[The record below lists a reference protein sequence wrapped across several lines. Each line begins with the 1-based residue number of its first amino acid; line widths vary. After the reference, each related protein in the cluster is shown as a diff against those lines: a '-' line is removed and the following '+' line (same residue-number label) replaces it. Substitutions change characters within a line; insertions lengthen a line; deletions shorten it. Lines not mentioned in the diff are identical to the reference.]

1 MTPETTI
8 QDLLENGH
16 AIIITM
22 DGPGVGWQVSKSLQ
36 GSPLPIALLEL
47 AKKSYIDKLMRP
59 PEPSQIIKPAL

>member
-1 MTPETTI
+1 MNPEMTI

-22 DGPGVGWQVSKSLQ
+22 DGHGVGWQVSRPLQ
-36 GSPLPIALLEL
+36 SSPLPIALLEL
-47 AKKSYIDKLMRP
+47 AKKLYIDKLTRP